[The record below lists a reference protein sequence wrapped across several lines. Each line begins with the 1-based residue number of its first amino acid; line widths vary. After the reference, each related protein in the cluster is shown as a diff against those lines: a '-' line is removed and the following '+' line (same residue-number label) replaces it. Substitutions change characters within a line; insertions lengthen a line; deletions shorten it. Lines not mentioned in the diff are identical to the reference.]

1 MAIAFVHG
9 THSAPKFEA
18 GAVELALRM
27 YRGVIATFLATV
39 VAITI
44 LLSVFSI
51 TAPKNSF
58 GPSVFGHQ
66 MLIVRSGSM
75 GPIFP
80 TGSVVG
86 IQSVSAAE
94 ANKIQEGTIVAF
106 RSLAN
111 PDILIT
117 HRVVSRLTPLTKYT
131 VAGTAQYVTKGDANA
146 AEDGTILTASRIV
159 GKYSFSVPRAG
170 YVLVAIEKG
179 RLLFSLLIAF
189 MFASIAVMLSQW
201 ARKST
206 ETKEIQ

>member
-1 MAIAFVHG
+1 MAIAIVHG
-9 THSAPKFEA
+9 THSTQKFETS
-18 GAVELALRM
+18 AVELALRV
-27 YRGVIATFLATV
+27 YRGVIATFLTAV

-44 LLSVFSI
+44 LLSVLSI

-58 GPSVFGHQ
+58 GPSLFGHQ

-75 GPIFP
+75 GPVFA

-86 IQSVSAAE
+86 IKSVNAAE
-94 ANKIQEGTIVAF
+94 ANTIPVGSIVAF

-131 VAGTAQYVTKGDANA
+131 VPGTTQFVTKGDANT

-159 GKYSFSVPRAG
+159 GKYSFSVPHAG

-189 MFASIAVMLSQW
+189 IFASIAVMLSHW
-201 ARKST
+201 ARQST
-206 ETKEIQ
+206 EPKENQ